1 MKRLAV
7 ILITLALV
15 SSMCITNSNEKRENM
30 KNAKVLMVIA
40 PKDFRDEELFE
51 PMAVFESNGL
61 KVDVVSTTKGECVGM
76 LGNKITVEKTI
87 YDVNPDDY
95 VAIVIVGGIGSKE
108 YLWNNT
114 KLIELVKEFYNKN
127 KVVSAICLSPVV
139 LARAGI
145 LKGKKATV
153 YPAPEA
159 IEELK
164 KAGAIYEDRGVVVDG
179 NVITAKSPDYA
190 RLFGLEVL
198 KAIEK
203 NNE

>member
-1 MKRLAV
+1 
-7 ILITLALV
+7 
-15 SSMCITNSNEKRENM
+15 M

-61 KVDVVSTTKGECVGM
+61 EVDVVSTTKGECVGM

-87 YDVNPDDY
+87 YDVSPDDY

-114 KLIELVKEFYNKN
+114 KLIELVKEFYSQN

-139 LARAGI
+139 LAKAGI
-145 LKGKKATV
+145 LKNKKATV

-179 NVITAKSPDYA
+179 NVVTAKSPDYA
-190 RLFGLEVL
+190 RVFGLEVL
-198 KAIEK
+198 KAIE
-203 NNE
+203 

>member
-1 MKRLAV
+1 MKKRII
-7 ILITLALV
+7 ILISIILI
-15 SSMCITNSNEKRENM
+15 SIFSMCINKEKVVNMEN
-30 KNAKVLMVIA
+30 KKVLMVIA

-61 KVDVVSTTKGECVGM
+61 KVDVVSTTKRECVGM
-76 LGNKITVEKTI
+76 LGHKITVNKTI
-87 YDVNPDDY
+87 YDVNPDEYD
-95 VAIVIVGGIGSKE
+95 AIVIVGGIGSKE

-114 KLIELVKEFYNKN
+114 KLIELVREFYNKN

-145 LKGKKATV
+145 LKDKKATV
-153 YPAPEA
+153 FPAPEA

-164 KAGAIYEDRGVVVDG
+164 KAGAIYEDKGVVVDG
-179 NVITAKSPDYA
+179 NVVTAKSPDYA

-198 KAIEK
+198 KALENK
-203 NNE
+203 E